1 MNGKHIVARLLVAVA
16 VGTAILAP
24 ASAASAS
31 PERNYIGPYETF
43 ELCETARQADPAS
56 VGKCV
61 FLDDST
67 HPAGWYWRFN
77 GPIGGC
83 PPCPA
88 LSAERADFAVDAGR
102 RFELL
107 GTPIALI

>member
-1 MNGKHIVARLLVAVA
+1 MNGKRIVARLLVAAA
-16 VGTAILAP
+16 VGTAILMP
-24 ASAASAS
+24 AGTASAS
-31 PERNYIGPYETF
+31 GQHNYIGPYDTF
-43 ELCETARQADPAS
+43 ELCEVARQSDPAS

-88 LSAERADFAVDAGR
+88 GHPASVSADR
-102 RFELL
+102 RSELRGAPVPL
-107 GTPIALI
+107 T